1 MKLKKVLATILAAAM
16 VLSTMSFSVFA
27 EEADVWDGTS
37 YSLDWLDAGDPEG
50 TAGDEFHLNSAEDLA
65 GLAYYVN
72 NYVSTNHIFEGDTIY
87 LEVDV
92 DLDNCDWDPIGT
104 AVPGEKNRFYGSF
117 DGKGHTISN
126 LKIADGHY
134 YAGLFGQIPTY
145 NYSQTFSNVTI
156 NNAKVVATDETES
169 GKNKEAAGALIG
181 RANGTI
187 IENCHVTGEIDISGD
202 RFVGGLLGHSYAQIS
217 DCTVEATGTIKATA
231 WQAGGLVGS
240 HGATATY
247 TSSVENCSVIGDGED
262 GLNVTSYYA
271 SVGGAIGAVSVSGV
285 DSTTMEGITVANVSI
300 AADSEDYGSG
310 IAYVAVGYEATNST
324 AGNVSATLGGEEC
337 VATDADVVGIAVA
350 LVGNSGYATLQEAI
364 DAAKVNGDT
373 VTLTTDLT
381 IEAGNGGYSKAGI
394 VQNGFDI
401 DGNGHTLNVTGA
413 NDTWD
418 CAIYTTGGTIKNL
431 TIASGMR
438 GVFTAGQTED
448 IILENVT
455 IDGPI
460 YTISA
465 DGASGVKWIIKNS
478 TLNGWTSYASG
489 FEVVSFENCTFGE
502 GAGYAYMRPYADT
515 TYIGCDFTDDYSVD
529 ARADVKM
536 TDCTIDGTPMTAE
549 DVAELLGGSAQANIG
564 SVYYDS
570 INDAFAAAVDGD
582 TITLL
587 ADATPTLTSQ
597 RAITKASVI
606 DLNGKTL
613 TLTEDDLYFGTTT
626 FKNGNI
632 VVEPSVVAST
642 AVFWMFENQTLTF
655 DNVDITATGVTG
667 TYLMGINAGTGSAIN
682 ILNGTNIIIDNDAIA
697 HLTAVIC
704 DNGTGNSVTIE
715 NSNIEVNNIE
725 GRFYLGGSNG
735 NVSVGNSTINL
746 DGVKEGFYLRA
757 GEELDIAGTSNVD
770 VKLNDTN
777 DRYGINLTDATA
789 NYTVADTATVNASI
803 YKAPAPVGSNLA
815 KKVKL
820 SFEATDKQEVYNIY
834 AEAVD
839 GTINRL
845 SAVQV
850 KFALDNPRMSYT
862 LAPATDLGVT
872 LTNDLDDEEA
882 YVFNFNGETA
892 ADATG
897 AKLLIGTVT
906 FGGYGNFNFTVDAGF
921 NNKIKTA
928 QTTDN
933 IVEEYV
939 PAPDAANEKQGTF
952 DIASSAITGAAVVEA
967 KRDVKVVI
975 DFNNDI
981 TAGNDADYNDMT
993 VTLTGSNGEVHTAQV
1008 GDLVNGQPN
1017 YTAEKAEMTFNV
1029 TAGYRYTVVVKGE
1042 GYRTARY
1049 STNVDASD
1057 DTLVLTFWNNALEN
1071 ADRTERFDYIEEGVE
1086 RSKKSVTFLAGD
1098 IAQDNII
1105 DKYDLAAVVSYFGFD
1120 NLKTTNPNYV
1130 KYDLNRDGKIDADDI
1145 SYVLVS
1151 WGK

>member
-72 NYVSTNHIFEGDTIY
+72 TYASTNHIFAGDTIY
-87 LEVDV
+87 LNVDV
-92 DLDNCDWDPIGT
+92 DLDNHDWAPIGT

-117 DGKGHTISN
+117 DGQGHTISN

-134 YAGLFGQIPTY
+134 YAGLFGQIATY

-156 NNAKVVATDETES
+156 NNAVVVATDETES

-181 RANGTI
+181 RANGTVI
-187 IENCHVTGEIDISGD
+187 NNCHVTGEINISGD
-202 RFVGGLLGHSYAQIS
+202 RFVGGLLGHSYAKIS
-217 DCTVEATGTIKATA
+217 DCSVEASGTIHADT
-231 WQAGGLVGS
+231 WQAGGLVGT

-247 TSSVENCSVIGDGED
+247 TSSVENCSVIGNGED

-324 AGNVSATLGGEEC
+324 IGNVSATLGNEEY
-337 VATDADVVGIAVA
+337 VAADADVVGIAVA

-418 CAIYTTGGTIKNL
+418 CAIYTNGGTIKNL

-478 TLNGWTSYASG
+478 TLNGWTSYTSG

-502 GAGYAYMRPYADT
+502 GSGYAYMRPYADT
-515 TYIGCDFTDDYSVD
+515 IYTGCDFTDDYSVD
-529 ARADVKM
+529 ARADIEM
-536 TDCTIDGTPMTAE
+536 TDCSIDGTPMTAE

-582 TITLL
+582 TITIFAGEYEGFDVPANKNNLTFVGETD
-587 ADATPTLTSQ
+587 ADGNNLVT
-597 RAITKASVI
+597 I
-606 DLNGKTL
+606 KTL
-613 TLTEDDLYFGTTT
+613 EDGITSHNGGIFVGSETTT
-626 FKNGNI
+626 FKNLNF
-632 VVEPSVVAST
+632 T
-642 AVFWMFENQTLTF
+642 
-655 DNVDITATGVTG
+655 
-667 TYLMGINAGTGSAIN
+667 AGTTPGASSGWMSSSLGNTNGDTGMSSSLKNLTVENCNFTGSGAYQAIW
-682 ILNGTNIIIDNDAIA
+682 TNQ
-697 HLTAVIC
+697 
-704 DNGTGNSVTIE
+704 
-715 NSNIEVNNIE
+715 
-725 GRFYLGGSNG
+725 G
-735 NVSVGNSTINL
+735 NVTVKNSTITNYDTAVDTYGIHADQKMVIENTEIADVRNAFHTGEAEVGSQIVVTETTIDSDVIDIGGAAAVTITNSEISNAVVTTYTENNQMTISGTL
-746 DGVKEGFYLRA
+746 LINSVINEEAKGTYNGVN
-757 GEELDIAGTSNVD
+757 IAEDYDAAIAAVAANNEIIST
-770 VKLNDTN
+770 KLNISFEQVEAGLYNIVLNGEDDIYEFVGAELTFANTSTTIANEPMNYEILGISGATN
-777 DRYGINLTDATA
+777 AEKSIEK
-789 NYTVADTATVNASI
+789 ADT
-803 YKAPAPVGSNLA
+803 
-815 KKVKL
+815 
-820 SFEATDKQEVYNIY
+820 Y
-834 AEAVD
+834 ALRLVD
-839 GTINRL
+839 GAERMCGSDLVIG
-845 SAVQV
+845 QV
-850 KFALDNPRMSYT
+850 KF
-862 LAPATDLGVT
+862 
-872 LTNDLDDEEA
+872 
-882 YVFNFNGETA
+882 
-892 ADATG
+892 
-897 AKLLIGTVT
+897 
-906 FGGYGNFNFTVDAGF
+906 YGQGDINFTVSEGTVVTTEYGTNLGQYYTLDANTLTVDAITNGAVEEVTRTVVV
-921 NNKIKTA
+921 NVAYKHALDGNYW
-928 QTTDN
+928 TDN
-933 IVEEYV
+933 QI
-939 PAPDAANEKQGTF
+939 
-952 DIASSAITGAAVVEA
+952 
-967 KRDVKVVI
+967 
-975 DFNNDI
+975 
-981 TAGNDADYNDMT
+981 T
-993 VTLTGSNGEVHTAQV
+993 VTLKDGFGNVYDAEDLTNGVATINNVKLGRLTVTLEAPGFRRYVYNTTLTEGDSALVLNFWNDIKRDTVQSPLAEIEAGVSGKTNKNFVV
-1008 GDLVNGQPN
+1008 GDIV
-1017 YTAEKAEMTFNV
+1017 MD
-1029 TAGYRYTVVVKGE
+1029 YTVDE
-1042 GYRTARY
+1042 
-1049 STNVDASD
+1049 
-1057 DTLVLTFWNNALEN
+1057 
-1071 ADRTERFDYIEEGVE
+1071 
-1086 RSKKSVTFLAGD
+1086 
-1098 IAQDNII
+1098 
-1105 DKYDLAAVVSYFGFD
+1105 YDLAAVTSYYGMYELTD
-1120 NLKTTNPNYV
+1120 ADKYI
-1130 KYDLNRDGKIDADDI
+1130 KYDLNRDGNIDIIDVH
-1145 SYVLVS
+1145 YVLHTL
-1151 WGK
+1151 GN

>member
-37 YSLDWLDAGDPEG
+37 YSLGWLSTGDPEK
-50 TAGDEFHLNSAEDLA
+50 TSGDAFYLNSAEDLA
-65 GLAYYVN
+65 GLAHYVN
-72 NYVSTNHIFEGDTIY
+72 TYASTNPIFKGDTIY
-87 LEVDV
+87 LTVDV
-92 DLDNCDWDPIGT
+92 DLDNHDWDPIGT

-117 DGKGHTISN
+117 DGQGHTISN

-134 YAGLFGQIPTY
+134 YAGLFGQIATY
-145 NYSQTFSNVTI
+145 DYSQTFSNVTI
-156 NNAKVVATDETES
+156 NNAIVVAKDETES

-181 RANGTI
+181 RANGTVI
-187 IENCHVTGEIDISGD
+187 NNCHVTGEINISGD
-202 RFVGGLLGHSYAQIS
+202 RFVGGLLGHSHAQIS
-217 DCTVEATGTIKATA
+217 KCSVEATGKINANT

-240 HGATATY
+240 HGATAAY
-247 TSSVENCSVIGDGED
+247 KSSVENCSVIGDGED

-271 SVGGAIGAVSVSGV
+271 SVGGAIGAVSVNGV
-285 DSTTMEGITVANVSI
+285 DSTTMKGITVANVSI
-300 AADSEDYGSG
+300 AADSKDYGSG
-310 IAYVAVGYEATNST
+310 IAYVAVGYKATNST
-324 AGNVSATLGGEEC
+324 IGNVSATLGNEEY
-337 VATDADVVGIAVA
+337 VAADADVVGIAVA

-413 NDTWD
+413 NDTWG
-418 CAIYTTGGTIKNL
+418 CAIYTNGGTIKNL
-431 TIASGMR
+431 TIASGFR

-465 DGASGVKWIIKNS
+465 DGASGVKWINKNS
-478 TLNGWTSYASG
+478 TLNGWTSYTSG

-502 GAGYAYMRPYADT
+502 GSGYAYMRPYADT
-515 TYIGCDFTDDYSVD
+515 IYTGCDFTDDYSVD
-529 ARADVKM
+529 ARADIEM
-536 TDCTIDGTPMTAE
+536 TDCSIDGTPMTAE

-570 INDAFAAAVDGD
+570 INDAFAAAVNGD

-632 VVEPSVVAST
+632 VVDPSVKAST

-667 TYLMGINAGTGSAIN
+667 CYLMGTYGGTGTEIKL
-682 ILNGTNIIIDNDAIA
+682 LNGTDIIIDNDTVAG
-697 HLTAVIC
+697 LTAVIGL
-704 DNGTGNSVTIE
+704 NGTDHSVTISD
-715 NSNIEVNNIE
+715 SNIDVNNIE
-725 GRFYLGGSNG
+725 GRFYLGCANGSV
-735 NVSVGNSTINL
+735 NVDNSAINL

-757 GEELDIAGTSNVD
+757 GQELDIAGTSNVN
-770 VKLNDTN
+770 VKLNNTN
-777 DRYGINLTDATA
+777 GRYGINLTDATA

-803 YKAPAPVGSNLA
+803 YKAPAANGSNLA
-815 KKVKL
+815 EKVKL

-850 KFALDNPRMSYT
+850 KFALDNPKMSYT

-882 YVFNFNGETA
+882 YVFNFNGEDA

-897 AKLLIGTVT
+897 VKLLIGTVT
-906 FGGYGNFNFTVDAGF
+906 FGGYGDFNFTVDTNF

-939 PAPDAANEKQGTF
+939 PTPDAANEKQGTF

-967 KRDVKVVI
+967 KRNVKVVI

-981 TAGNDADYNDMT
+981 TAGNDADYNDMC
-993 VTLTGSNGEVHTAQV
+993 VTITGSNGEVHTAQV

-1017 YTAEKAEMTFNV
+1017 YTAEKAEMEFTV

>member
-1 MKLKKVLATILAAAM
+1 MKGRKLLSAVIAGAM
-16 VLSTMSFSVFA
+16 VLGTMSFPAFA
-27 EEADVWDGTS
+27 ASDTLPEAVDGVITLTEDVKLGSDFDYNANGG
-37 YSLDWLDAGDPEG
+37 SL
-50 TAGDEFHLNSAEDLA
+50 TIDLA
-65 GLAYYVN
+65 GCSLKLTGN
-72 NYVSTNHIFEGDTIY
+72 TILKNGVY
-87 LEVDV
+87 TIKNGTVDV
-92 DLDNCDWDPIGT
+92 ENVECTSREGLIRIAPHSDDSATLNMDNVTVKANGYNAQC
-104 AVPGEKNRFYGSF
+104 
-117 DGKGHTISN
+117 
-126 LKIADGHY
+126 
-134 YAGLFGQIPTY
+134 GLFQFETPGKL
-145 NYSQTFSNVTI
+145 NLNKVTI
-156 NNAKVVATDETES
+156 N
-169 GKNKEAAGALIG
+169 AA
-181 RANGTI
+181 
-187 IENCHVTGEIDISGD
+187 
-202 RFVGGLLGHSYAQIS
+202 
-217 DCTVEATGTIKATA
+217 
-231 WQAGGLVGS
+231 
-240 HGATATY
+240 
-247 TSSVENCSVIGDGED
+247 
-262 GLNVTSYYA
+262 NVTDGY
-271 SVGGAIGAVSVSGV
+271 GV
-285 DSTTMEGITVANVSI
+285 FYSSPGNPSSLTMNE
-300 AADSEDYGSG
+300 
-310 IAYVAVGYEATNST
+310 
-324 AGNVSATLGGEEC
+324 
-337 VATDADVVGIAVA
+337 
-350 LVGNSGYATLQEAI
+350 
-364 DAAKVNGDT
+364 
-373 VTLTTDLT
+373 VTMT
-381 IEAGNGGYSKAGI
+381 
-394 VQNGFDI
+394 
-401 DGNGHTLNVTGA
+401 VTGA
-413 NDTWD
+413 NKL
-418 CAIYTTGGTIKNL
+418 IYGCNAVITDSNISAQVKKDVFSAVSPVITDSTLTVEAGRAVFNDANVYITTATVINSTITPTGTL
-431 TIASGMR
+431 TSGIVNNANASSK
-438 GVFTAGQTED
+438 
-448 IILENVT
+448 IILDSVSDIGTKEGVCT
-455 IDGPI
+455 A
-460 YTISA
+460 SA
-465 DGASGVKWIIKNS
+465 S
-478 TLNGWTSYASG
+478 
-489 FEVVSFENCTFGE
+489 
-502 GAGYAYMRPYADT
+502 
-515 TYIGCDFTDDYSVD
+515 
-529 ARADVKM
+529 
-536 TDCTIDGTPMTAE
+536 
-549 DVAELLGGSAQANIG
+549 IG
-564 SVYYDS
+564 SNLYS
-570 INDAFAAAVDGD
+570 SLADALEAAQEGEV
-582 TITLL
+582 ITLL
-587 ADATPTLTSQ
+587 ADATPTLTSR

-613 TLTEDDLYFGTTT
+613 TLTEDDLFFGTTT

-632 VVEPSVVAST
+632 VVDPSVKAST

-667 TYLMGINAGTGSAIN
+667 TYLIGTWDNKEKDVNIN
-682 ILNGTNIIIDNDAIA
+682 ILNGTNIIIDNDTVSG
-697 HLTAVIC
+697 LTAVIGL
-704 DNGTGNSVTIE
+704 NGTDHSVTISD
-715 NSNIEVNNIE
+715 SNIDVNNIE
-725 GRFYLGGSNG
+725 GRFYLGCANGSV
-735 NVSVGNSTINL
+735 NVVNSAINL

-757 GEELDIAGTSNVD
+757 GQKLDIAGTSNVN
-770 VKLNDTN
+770 VKLNNTN
-777 DRYGINLTDATA
+777 GRYGINLTDATA
-789 NYTVADTATVNASI
+789 NYTVDDTATVNASI
-803 YKAPAPVGSNLA
+803 YKAPAPDGSNLA

-850 KFALDNPRMSYT
+850 KFELDNSRMSYT
-862 LAPATDLGVT
+862 LAPASELGVT
-872 LTNDLDDEEA
+872 LTNDLDDEKA

-906 FGGYGNFNFTVDAGF
+906 FGGYGNFNFTVDASF

-939 PAPDAANEKQGTF
+939 PTPANEKQGTF
-952 DIASSAITGAAVVEA
+952 DIASSAITGAEVEEA

-1017 YTAEKAEMTFNV
+1017 YTEEKAEMTFNV

-1057 DTLVLTFWNNALEN
+1057 VVLTFWNNALEN